1 MKEFFA
7 VLLSTIVG
15 AGVFAAGAWFR
26 HRYIKPEPPACLPR
40 EGNPWVLPA
49 TNEEQGEGWK

>member
-15 AGVFAAGAWFR
+15 AGIFAAGAWFR
-26 HRYIKPEPPACLPR
+26 HRYIKPEPPACPPR

-49 TNEEQGEGWK
+49 VNKEQGEG